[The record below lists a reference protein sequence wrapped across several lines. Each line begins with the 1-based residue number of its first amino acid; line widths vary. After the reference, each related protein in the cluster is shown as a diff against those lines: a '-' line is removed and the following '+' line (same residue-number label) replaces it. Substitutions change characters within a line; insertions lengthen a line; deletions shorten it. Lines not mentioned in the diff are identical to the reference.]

1 LYSNSALQYSAS
13 VSSYSFHLISTGA
26 ELLLQASKLVGTS
39 MRHHKHGKKLIGA
52 WIRICHK
59 HGKLVGALI
68 NIWSM
73 AKAPES
79 KAATSIKAKKKR
91 RRIWN

>member
-1 LYSNSALQYSAS
+1 
-13 VSSYSFHLISTGA
+13 
-26 ELLLQASKLVGTS
+26 

-79 KAATSIKAKKKR
+79 EAATSIKAKRNEEGFGTKYR
-91 RRIWN
+91 S

>member
-1 LYSNSALQYSAS
+1 MQ
-13 VSSYSFHLISTGA
+13 HHKHGKKLIGA
-26 ELLLQASKLVGTS
+26 WIRICHKHDKLVGAS

-79 KAATSIKAKKKR
+79 KQQQV
-91 RRIWN
+91 